1 MSTVKKY
8 PWLKVVL
15 GYGLLCPAIA
25 GLLFFTIPW
34 LFPHVESFW
43 PGKASI
49 SAASSVHRNPFG
61 FGDLVVLS
69 LFPLGGIAAFGLP
82 FLIFSLF
89 FVGFK
94 VHKGILAYCFAAGWG
109 AFLGL
114 FLLTFSAHSYHEPG
128 EVHFALMAALSLA
141 LAALLV
147 TYWVVPPKAT
157 DDGFRQ

>member
-1 MSTVKKY
+1 MNTSKKY

-15 GYGLLCPAIA
+15 GYSLLCPAIA
-25 GLLFFTIPW
+25 GLLFFTTPW

-49 SAASSVHRNPFG
+49 SAASSAPKDPFG
-61 FGDLVVLS
+61 LMDLAVIS
-69 LFPLGGIAAFGLP
+69 LFPFGGIAMFGLP

-94 VHKGILAYCFAAGWG
+94 VHKGIMAYCFAAGWG
-109 AFLGL
+109 AFLAFFITVL
-114 FLLTFSAHSYHEPG
+114 HPRNNPEPG
-128 EVHFALMAALSLA
+128 EVYFILMAAFSLA

-157 DDGFRQ
+157 DDGFQQ